1 MKVPEDCRYTRDHEW
16 ARFEGGLVA
25 VGLTDY
31 AQDQLGEVVYVELP
45 EVGATVEAGDT
56 FGVVEST
63 KSVSDLFA
71 PVAGEVAEVNEL
83 IVDQPELLSSDPY
96 GQGWLVKLR
105 TSDDLGSLLDP
116 AAYKELT
123 EEEGA

>member
-16 ARFEGGLVA
+16 ARIEGDLVA

>member
-16 ARFEGGLVA
+16 ARIEGDLVA

-123 EEEGA
+123 GEEGA

>member
-16 ARFEGGLVA
+16 ARIEGDLVA
-25 VGLTDY
+25 VGITDY

>member
-1 MKVPEDCRYTRDHEW
+1 MKVPEDCRYPRDHEW
-16 ARFEGGLVA
+16 ARVEGDLIV

-45 EVGATVEAGDT
+45 EIGKKVGAGDV
-56 FGVVEST
+56 FGVIEST

-83 IVDQPELLSSDPY
+83 VVDDPEQVNKDPY
-96 GQGWLVKLR
+96 GAGWLVGLSADK
-105 TSDDLGSLLDP
+105 DLGSLLD
-116 AAYKELT
+116 AEAYRELT
-123 EEEGA
+123 GEQGE